1 MRIGV
6 YFVMFP
12 TQFSIIFLGKC
23 RLVALLS
30 VLALVSLVYR
40 WRHEMRKS
48 RTNCSMKYLESKKLS
63 QIQIRT
69 AQYEANSTVLDQR
82 PRSMTSNLVL
92 HCLPMPLSHSCQ
104 TSTMFVDQTST
115 RDCSITL
122 CVENVPA
129 SAIWLGLFLVH
140 SKSQTHLI

>member
-1 MRIGV
+1 
-6 YFVMFP
+6 MFP

-40 WRHEMRKS
+40 WGHEVKKS
-48 RTNCSMKYLESKKLS
+48 RTYWSMKYLASKKLS

-69 AQYEANSTVLDQR
+69 AQYEANSTALDQR
-82 PRSMTSNLVL
+82 PRSMASNLAL
-92 HCLPMPLSHSCQ
+92 HCLPTPQSHSFQ

-115 RDCSITL
+115 RDCSIIL

-129 SAIWLGLFLVH
+129 SAIWLGLFWSILSRKH
-140 SKSQTHLI
+140 I